1 MDILGSGWKSI
12 STAPRNLD
20 GYLLLVSDGK
30 YVVPGRWD
38 AELGWYL
45 PDGDGAVDSPPT
57 HWISVE
63 DLMRAL
69 PFPAASLSSQQP
81 QSFSR
86 DRLAAFEPGQRTR
99 LTLRIR
105 REIKEF
111 LNIAANEN
119 GRSTS
124 AEAEVRLQHSF
135 FEDNIFRSGI

>member
-12 STAPRNLD
+12 STAPRNLE
-20 GYLLLVSDGK
+20 GYPLLVSDGK
-30 YVVPGRWD
+30 YVVPGHWHEER
-38 AELGWYL
+38 GWQL
-45 PDGDGAVDSPPT
+45 ADGEAAVDSPPT

-63 DLMRAL
+63 DLMQAI
-69 PFPAASLSSQQP
+69 PFPAASAALLPSEP
-81 QSFSR
+81 FSR
-86 DRLAAFEPGQRTR
+86 KRLAQLQPGRRTK

-105 REIKEF
+105 REIKEY
-111 LNIAANEN
+111 LHIAANEN